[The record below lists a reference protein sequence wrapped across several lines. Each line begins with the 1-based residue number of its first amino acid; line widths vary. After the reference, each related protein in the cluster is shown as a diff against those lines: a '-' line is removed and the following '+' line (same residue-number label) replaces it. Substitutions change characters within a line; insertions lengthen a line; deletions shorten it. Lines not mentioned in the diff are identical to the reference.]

1 MKVILFSN
9 DGCGSCRLWK
19 PTFIKL
25 MDKHGL
31 EYEVIDSFK
40 DKDMARKY
48 DIKGLPCT
56 VFLNNDGNELGH
68 ILGNMIEELADRD
81 IEYYKEKDG
90 LQQAQG

>member
-1 MKVILFSN
+1 
-9 DGCGSCRLWK
+9 
-19 PTFIKL
+19 
-25 MDKHGL
+25 MDKHNL

-40 DKDMARKY
+40 DKEMARKY

-56 VFLNNDGNELGH
+56 VFLNNSGLELGH